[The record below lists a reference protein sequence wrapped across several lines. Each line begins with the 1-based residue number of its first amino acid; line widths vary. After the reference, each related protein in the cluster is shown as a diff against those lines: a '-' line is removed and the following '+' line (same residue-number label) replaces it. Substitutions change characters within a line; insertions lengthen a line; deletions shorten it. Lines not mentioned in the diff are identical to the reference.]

1 MSSMWLFCLEVDSN
15 KLIEERYD
23 ETIRNQDTAYLI
35 INESLFINQ
44 IFIYFKGVVIALL
57 L

>member
-1 MSSMWLFCLEVDSN
+1 MWLFHLDRDSKN
-15 KLIEERYD
+15 LIVERYD

-44 IFIYFKGVVIALL
+44 FLFILKVW
-57 L
+57 